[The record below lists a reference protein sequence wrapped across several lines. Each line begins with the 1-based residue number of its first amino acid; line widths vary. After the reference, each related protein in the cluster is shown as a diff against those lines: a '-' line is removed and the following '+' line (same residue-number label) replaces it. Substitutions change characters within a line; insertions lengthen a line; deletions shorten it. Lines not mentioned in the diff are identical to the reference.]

1 MKIDNLSIYLF
12 PDREAMGKKAAADV
26 SDAIR
31 DLLKKKA
38 EIGMIF
44 AAAPSQNEF
53 LTALAADSSIPWERI
68 NAFHMDEY
76 IGLSP
81 DAPQGFGN
89 FLKEHLF
96 KKVPFRNVYYIPN
109 TANDPAAIITNYSQ
123 QLLKTGI
130 DIVCMG
136 IGENG
141 HIAFNDPHVA
151 DFNDPVTMK
160 AVELDSRCRHQQVN
174 DGCFRTLVEVPKQ
187 AFTLTIPVLMSAP
200 YTFCIV
206 PARSKAEAVYN
217 TLYADINEQN
227 PSTILRRKANARLYL
242 DADSASLITT
252 EGKETEITH

>member
-1 MKIDNLSIYLF
+1 MKIDNLSIYIF
-12 PDREAMGKKAAADV
+12 PDRQAMGRQAATDV
-26 SDAIR
+26 SVAIR
-31 DLLKKKA
+31 ELLERKA

-53 LTALAADSSIPWERI
+53 LAALTADPSIPWGRV

-89 FLKEHLF
+89 FLKERLF
-96 KKVPFRNVYYIPN
+96 DRVSFRNVYYIPN
-109 TANDPAAIITNYSQ
+109 DATDPAAAIAGYSR
-123 QLLKTGI
+123 LLAGKGV

-151 DFNDPVTMK
+151 DFADPVPMK
-160 AVELDSRCRHQQVN
+160 VVELDPRCRRQQVN
-174 DGCFRTLVEVPKQ
+174 DGCFSTLAEVPER

-217 TLYADINEQN
+217 TLYAAVSERN
-227 PSTILRRKANARLYL
+227 PSTILRRKENARLYL
-242 DADSASLITT
+242 DAGSASLLP
-252 EGKETEITH
+252 EDRAGE